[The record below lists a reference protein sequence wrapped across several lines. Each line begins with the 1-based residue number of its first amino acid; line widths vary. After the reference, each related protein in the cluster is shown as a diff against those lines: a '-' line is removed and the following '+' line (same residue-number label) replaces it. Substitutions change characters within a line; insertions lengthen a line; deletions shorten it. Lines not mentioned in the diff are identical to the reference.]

1 MSVELKLIL
10 AVITAC
16 VAGLLLSP
24 LVIRVMK
31 ALKAGQPI
39 LEYVDKHEGKS
50 GTPTM
55 GGLIFLVP
63 MAVVTLIFDIGGERS
78 GIVAMAVTLSYGGVG
93 LLDDFLK
100 VKLHR
105 NMGLKAYQKIIG
117 QVGIAVI
124 ATVYCYRNFFIG
136 TQVAIPFTDITVDL
150 QWWYI
155 PLCLIVY
162 LATTNAVNLTD
173 GLDGLVAKSSSVN
186 FLFLLLI
193 LYVLY
198 YEANLMGQTFYAKHL
213 ESLSYFTAAM
223 LGSMLAFLWQNN
235 YPAKIFMGDTG
246 SLAAG
251 GALACVAL
259 FSSQPFILLFVG
271 IMYIVSCISVI
282 MQVISFKVRKKRI
295 FLIAPYHHH
304 LEYKGV
310 HENRITGFY
319 ALITFLMSGVAL
331 ISVLV

>member
-16 VAGLLLSP
+16 VAGVLLSP

-223 LGSMLAFLWQNN
+223 LGGMLAFLWQNN

>member
-1 MSVELKLIL
+1 MSVEIKLIL
-10 AVITAC
+10 AVLFTF
-16 VAGLLLSP
+16 VVGLLLSP
-24 LVIRVMK
+24 LIIRVMR

-55 GGLIFLVP
+55 GGLIFLLP
-63 MAVVTLIFDIGGERS
+63 MALTSVIFNIGGERS
-78 GIVAMAVTLSYGGVG
+78 GIVAMAVTLSYGAVG

-100 VKLHR
+100 VKLHH
-105 NMGLKAYQKIIG
+105 NMGLKAYQKVIG
-117 QVGIAVI
+117 QVGIAII
-124 ATVYCYRNFFIG
+124 ATMYCYRNFFVG
-136 TQVAIPFTDITVDL
+136 TQISLPFTDKTIDL

-155 PLCLIVY
+155 PLCLLVY

-186 FLFLLLI
+186 FVFLTVI
-193 LYVLY
+193 VYVLY
-198 YEANLMGQTFYAKHL
+198 YNAKEMGQTFYAGHL
-213 ESLSYFTAAM
+213 LSLCFFCAAM
-223 LGSMLAFLWQNN
+223 LGGMLAFLWQNN

-246 SLAAG
+246 SLATG
-251 GALACVAL
+251 GAIASIAL
-259 FSSQPFILLFVG
+259 FSSQPLIILFVG

-282 MQVISFKVRKKRI
+282 VQVISFKVRKKRM

>member
-1 MSVELKLIL
+1 MSVELKMIL
-10 AVITAC
+10 AVITAL
-16 VAGLLLSP
+16 VTGLIISP

-55 GGLIFLVP
+55 GGLIFLIP
-63 MAVVTLIFDIGGERS
+63 AAITTIIFSVGGERS

-100 VKLHR
+100 VKLRR
-105 NMGLKAYQKIIG
+105 NMGLRAYQKVIG

-124 ATVYCYRNFFIG
+124 ATVYCYKNFYIG
-136 TQVAIPFTDITVDL
+136 TQVSVPFTDLTVDL

-155 PLCLIVY
+155 PLCLLVY

-186 FLFLLLI
+186 FLFLALI
-193 LYVLY
+193 IYALYFD
-198 YEANLMGQTFYAKHL
+198 ANLMGQTFYAKHL
-213 ESLSYFTAAM
+213 ESLGYFTAAM
-223 LGSMLAFLWQNN
+223 LGGMLAFLWQNN

-246 SLAAG
+246 SLATG
-251 GALACVAL
+251 GALACIAL

>member
-1 MSVELKLIL
+1 MTVGVKLIL
-10 AVITAC
+10 AILSAFLTA
-16 VAGLLLSP
+16 LIISP
-24 LVIRVMK
+24 LIIRIMR

-55 GGLIFLVP
+55 GGIIFLLP
-63 MAVVTLIFDIGGERS
+63 MIVITLIFDVGGERS
-78 GIVAMAVTLSYGGVG
+78 GIVAMAITLSYGLVG

-100 VKLHR
+100 VKSHH
-105 NMGLKAYQKIIG
+105 NMGLKAYQKVIG

-124 ATVYCYRNFFIG
+124 ATIYCYKNFFIG
-136 TQVAIPFTDITVDL
+136 TVVNLPFTDKTIDL
-150 QWWYI
+150 EWWYI
-155 PLCLIVY
+155 PLCLFVY
-162 LATTNAVNLTD
+162 IATTNAVNLTD
-173 GLDGLVAKSSSVN
+173 GLDGLVAKTSSVN
-186 FLFLLLI
+186 FLFLAVI
-193 LYVLY
+193 IYVLY
-198 YEANLMGQTFYAKHL
+198 YEANQMGQTFYAKHL
-213 ESLSYFTAAM
+213 ESLNYFVGAM
-223 LGSMLAFLWQNN
+223 LGGMLAFLWQNN

-246 SLAAG
+246 SLAVG
-251 GALACVAL
+251 GALVSIAL
-259 FSSQPFILLFVG
+259 FTSQPLIILFIG

-282 MQVISFKVRKKRI
+282 VQVMSFKIRKKRV

-319 ALITFLMSGVAL
+319 ALITFFMSGVAL

>member
-24 LVIRVMK
+24 LVIRVIK

-136 TQVAIPFTDITVDL
+136 TQVAIPFTDITVEL

-162 LATTNAVNLTD
+162 IATTNAVNLTD

-223 LGSMLAFLWQNN
+223 LGGMLAFLWQNN

-246 SLAAG
+246 SLAVG